1 MEWESILC
9 PALMVLA
16 VVLFALRRSLLRFI
30 TCASVIIAAGTV
42 LAGLEA
48 WQGILV
54 FLGSY
59 AALFLLALAFLA
71 IICAL
76 VDLNKPQEHDSKF
89 YRTVM
94 DLYIE
99 ALISLVWVR
108 LDARGLEN
116 IPKEGRFLVVCNHL
130 FIADPGIVLHCF
142 RHSQLDQEGKLPAAH
157 HRQIPAQNSLPAHR
171 PGERPAGPEVHHSV
185 HPAAAE

>member
-42 LAGLEA
+42 LAGLRA
-48 WQGILV
+48 WKGILV

-142 RHSQLDQEGKLPAAH
+142 RHSQLAFLTKKENYQLPIIAKFQHKILCQPIDRENDRQAYGFSRGKWC
-157 HRQIPAQNSLPAHR
+157 
-171 PGERPAGPEVHHSV
+171 
-185 HPAAAE
+185 